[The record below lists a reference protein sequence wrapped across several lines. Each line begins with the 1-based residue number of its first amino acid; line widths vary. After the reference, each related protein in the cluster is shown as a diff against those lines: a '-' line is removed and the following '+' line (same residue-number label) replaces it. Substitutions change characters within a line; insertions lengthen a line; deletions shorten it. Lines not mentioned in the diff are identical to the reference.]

1 MVGRRRPE
9 GFRRLTEHVA
19 FLMKD
24 ILLLT
29 ASCYL
34 LKLAVVRVWLSQQS
48 GNHEANVEM
57 SKAEY
62 GG

>member
-1 MVGRRRPE
+1 
-9 GFRRLTEHVA
+9 LTEHVA